1 VWGWWTCITSDTG
14 PISEKVSKKK
24 KKKKKEKKKT
34 DIPERG
40 FDLSADRSSQGTTG
54 HDSEEEEKKKKEK
67 TNENNNDNGSSNSNK
82 KTKQNKAGP
91 SH

>member
-1 VWGWWTCITSDTG
+1 VGVVDVHHVRYRANIRESV
-14 PISEKVSKKK
+14 EEK

-54 HDSEEEEKKKKEK
+54 HDSEEEEEKKKKEK